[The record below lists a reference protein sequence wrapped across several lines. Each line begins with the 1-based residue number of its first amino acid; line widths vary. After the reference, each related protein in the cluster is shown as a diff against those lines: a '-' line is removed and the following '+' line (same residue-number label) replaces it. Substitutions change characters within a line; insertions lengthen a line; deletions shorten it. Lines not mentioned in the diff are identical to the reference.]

1 LIRRR
6 IVAGLLLALL
16 GNGSATAGDDKAIV
30 KGGAV
35 TGVAA
40 VNVAAGNGNQQVN
53 AGVISSS
60 ADLARA
66 LALIVQSTG
75 DTRDSTGKLI
85 ATVAPDSFANSHG
98 WIAINGTAGSG
109 NQQANLAI
117 IALGTNGAALSDT
130 ALSQARAPHEPT
142 AGPETGA
149 AAHERSVAIGGG
161 AFANSSGLVQVNLIG
176 GDRNSSANI
185 LTLSASAGVNQ

>member
-1 LIRRR
+1 MIIRR
-6 IVAGLLLALL
+6 IVAGLLLASLA
-16 GNGSATAGDDKAIV
+16 NGAVAAGDDKAAV

-35 TGVAA
+35 TGVATI
-40 VNVAAGNGNQQVN
+40 NVAAGNGNQQVN

-66 LALIVQSTG
+66 LASVVQSTG
-75 DTRDSTGKLI
+75 DSPDSTGKLV
-85 ATVAPDSFANSHG
+85 ATVAADSFANSHG
-98 WIAINGTAGSG
+98 WLAINGTAGSG

-117 IALGTNGAALSDT
+117 IAFGTNGAALSDT
-130 ALSQARAPHEPT
+130 VLSQARAPHEPT
-142 AGPETGA
+142 AGPEIEA
-149 AAHERSVAIGGG
+149 AAHDRSVAIGGG